1 MPKKVNVKGPIV
13 GNNTALFYDWIG
25 WECTSPNTIAKAL
38 EEADGEDVILE
49 INSPGGI
56 VVYGYE
62 MYSNLMEYEGHITAH
77 VISAASAAT
86 MLVCAAD
93 EALISDAGIFM
104 IHNAQSS
111 ADGDYRDLQMEA
123 NALREIDDGIINAY
137 VRKTGMS
144 REDIQNLMDN
154 STYMSPQT
162 AIQYGFIDGY
172 MFGDPNEKE
181 AKGEDVENL
190 ITNIAAADLPVIPES
205 KAKELMMAIKNMEK
219 EKVAPVQPL
228 QQPQEVQNIGGDA
241 VSDNKKNQKEKKGE
255 VKMTLEEMLA
265 ANPEVKAEIDALTDK
280 TRAEGAEE
288 ERARLKSLD
297 AIAGTVKKEALDEAK
312 YGENPINGQELAY
325 QAMLNGD
332 QLATAYMTDA
342 KDDVAKS
349 GSDKVGVGNP
359 DAGQEPTNE
368 ADEMAAY
375 VNKVKGG
382 KQE

>member
-13 GNNTALFYDWIG
+13 SNATAWLYDWLG
-25 WECTSPNTIAKAL
+25 WDCASPNKIAKAL

-49 INSPGGI
+49 INSPGGV

-62 MYSNLMEYEGHITAH
+62 MYSNLMEYKGKVTAH

-93 EALISDAGIFM
+93 EALISDAGLFM
-104 IHNAQSS
+104 IHNAQSR

-123 NALREIDDGIINAY
+123 DALREIDEGIINAY

-144 REDIQNLMDN
+144 REDIQSLMDN

-172 MFGDPNEKE
+172 MFGEPNEKK
-181 AKGEDVENL
+181 ANGENVENL
-190 ITNIAAADLPVIPES
+190 ITNIAAADSPVIPEN
-205 KAKELMMAIKNMEK
+205 KAKELMLAIKNMEK

-241 VSDNKKNQKEKKGE
+241 VSDNKKEEKGE

-265 ANPEVKAEIDALTDK
+265 ANPEAKAEVDALMDK
-280 TRAEGAEE
+280 ARAEGKEE
-288 ERARLKSLD
+288 EKARIKSLD

-325 QAMLNGD
+325 QAMLKGD

-342 KDDVAKS
+342 KDDVTKS
-349 GSDKVGVGNP
+349 GSDDVGVGNP
-359 DAGQEPTNE
+359 DAGQEPVNE
-368 ADEMAAY
+368 ADEMAAH
-375 VNKVKGG
+375 VNKMKGG
-382 KQE
+382 KQG